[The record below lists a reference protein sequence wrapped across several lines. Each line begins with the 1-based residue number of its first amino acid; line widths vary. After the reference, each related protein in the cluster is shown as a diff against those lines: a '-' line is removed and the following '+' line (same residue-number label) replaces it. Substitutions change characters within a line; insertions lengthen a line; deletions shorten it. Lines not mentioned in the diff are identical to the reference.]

1 MGQQVQVSLVDDID
15 GSEAAETVL
24 FGLDETYYEID
35 LNTAHADAL
44 RTTLARYARAGRKVR
59 RTPRQTA
66 RTKSKTPATGPD
78 HTGIR
83 AWAREQGMDV
93 GERGRVPDAIVARYQ
108 QATGKTGHQ

>member
-1 MGQQVQVSLVDDID
+1 MGQKVQASLVDDID

-35 LNTAHADAL
+35 LNIAHADAL
-44 RTTLARYARAGRKVR
+44 RTTLARYTRAGRKVR
-59 RTPRQTA
+59 RAARQAA
-66 RTKSKTPATGPD
+66 RSRGKTPAAGPD

-93 GERGRVPDAIVARYQ
+93 GERGRVPDEIVARYQ
-108 QATGKTGHQ
+108 QATGKTVR

>member
-1 MGQQVQVSLVDDID
+1 MSQKIQFGLVDDID

-35 LNTAHADAL
+35 LNTAHAGAL

-59 RTPRQTA
+59 RTPRQAA
-66 RTKSKTPATGPD
+66 RTGNKAPATGPD
-78 HTGIR
+78 HAGIR
-83 AWAREQGMDV
+83 AWAREQGMGI

-108 QATGKTGHQ
+108 QATGKTVHR

>member
-15 GSEAAETVL
+15 GSEAAEAVL

-44 RTTLARYARAGRKVR
+44 RTTLARYAQAGRKVR
-59 RTPRQTA
+59 RAARQAA
-66 RTKSKTPATGPD
+66 RTGSKAPGTGPD

-93 GERGRVPDAIVARYQ
+93 GERGRVPGEIVARYQ
-108 QATGKTGHQ
+108 QATGKTVR